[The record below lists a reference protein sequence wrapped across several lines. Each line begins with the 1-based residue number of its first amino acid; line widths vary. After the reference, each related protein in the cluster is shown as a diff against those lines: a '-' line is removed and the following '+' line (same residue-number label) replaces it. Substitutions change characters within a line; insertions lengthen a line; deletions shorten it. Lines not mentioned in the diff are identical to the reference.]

1 MDKKEKIL
9 RKFNF
14 KDYTNRLEKILEKKN
29 FSMQAKNL
37 LLSMFYK
44 IENAY
49 QDYQKTK
56 VEVFDK
62 GEFLE
67 NLIKII
73 QDNCNDIEVIKF
85 NLEQEHI
92 LKQENINYYI
102 NQEQK
107 KITALGN
114 ELIVLNALL
123 EIKEKKLCLPQEEN
137 LLEKPISYLL
147 NAGNKMHEAEVIRD
161 FNGWSWDIITKEIS
175 HIQIN
180 LVFQNMLYLL
190 EHSFIIEWIN
200 NNSKLADYLML
211 SFEKL
216 KQNYGEKRAKSIMEL
231 ICKFSIEV
239 LAKQDKEQAEI
250 WLKLKKENN
259 QELEKLNNKVA
270 YLENVTK
277 MKKKITKQIEKI
289 DKMLNNKELLQKE
302 YEQRNEKLPNKEK
315 IFSIRHLIKR
325 IEEERQQYVEQIKSY
340 NKLIDPKGYV
350 ERKEQIRKN
359 VEFLNILDIEQQ
371 EESQITLIKLC
382 LLFLECFEI
391 KIAKAQTRQELTS
404 YFYILR
410 YYRFLTFDEQGTK
423 LKDIEELQEAFE
435 NVMNSL
441 VEKTKKENI
450 IEEVTDE
457 QSVNYRIIRNV
468 FDSKIIDLN
477 HLVMETKVEEGK
489 LFVEY
494 YDTNILEN
502 TCEVHSDKTIK
513 LKKKTKLFL

>member
-29 FSMQAKNL
+29 FSMQTKNL

-56 VEVFDK
+56 VEVLDK
-62 GEFLE
+62 GDFLE
-67 NLIKII
+67 NLLTII
-73 QDNCNDIEVIKF
+73 QENCNDIEVIKF

-92 LKQENINYYI
+92 LENTKYNI

-114 ELIVLNALL
+114 ELVVLNAIL
-123 EIKEKKLCLPQEEN
+123 EMGQKQLCFPQEEN
-137 LLEKPISYLL
+137 LLQRPISYLL
-147 NAGNKMHEAEVIRD
+147 NEGNKMHEAEVIRD
-161 FNGWSWDIITKEIS
+161 FNGWSWDIVTKEIS
-175 HIQIN
+175 NIQIN

-190 EHSFIIEWIN
+190 DYHFIVEWLN

-211 SFEKL
+211 SFEKM
-216 KQNYGEKRAKSIMEL
+216 KQSYGEKRAKSIMEL

-239 LAKQDKEQAEI
+239 LAKQDKELAKT

-270 YLENVTK
+270 YLENVTRI
-277 MKKKITKQIEKI
+277 KKKITKQIEQLDKI
-289 DKMLNNKELLQKE
+289 INNKELLQTE
-302 YEQRNEKLPNKEK
+302 YEKRNENLPNKEK
-315 IFSIRHLIKR
+315 IFSIRHLVKKL
-325 IEEERQQYVEQIKSY
+325 EEERQEYVEQIKNY
-340 NKLIDPKGYV
+340 NKLIDPKEYV
-350 ERKEQIRKN
+350 ERKEQIRKK
-359 VEFLNILDIEQQ
+359 VEFLNLLDIEQKQ
-371 EESQITLIKLC
+371 DENETFIKLC
-382 LLFLECFEI
+382 FLFLECFEI
-391 KIAKAQTRQELTS
+391 KIAKAQTRQELIS

-410 YYRFLTFDEQGTK
+410 YYQFLTFDEQGTR
-423 LKDIEELQEAFE
+423 LKDIEQLKANFE
-435 NVMNSL
+435 KVMNSL
-441 VEKTKKENI
+441 VEKTKRENI

-457 QSVNYRIIRNV
+457 PNVNYRIIRNI

-494 YDTNILEN
+494 YDANILEN
-502 TCEVHSDKTIK
+502 TCEVYSNKTIK